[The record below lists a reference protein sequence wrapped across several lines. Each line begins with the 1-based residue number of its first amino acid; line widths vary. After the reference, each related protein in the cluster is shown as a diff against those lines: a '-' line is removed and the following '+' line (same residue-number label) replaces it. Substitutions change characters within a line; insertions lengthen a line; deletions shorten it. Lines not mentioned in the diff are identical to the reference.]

1 LEYLGHSVNLYCI
14 GLSERFSISGS
25 MHVRAII
32 LLSVFV
38 VGCGQA
44 EIQSE
49 MPNRAASS
57 EAAPALELALAQAP
71 AAEALAK
78 EAPAQDGAPS
88 AEAIERK
95 IIYTADVD
103 LVVEDFTPITS
114 QVDAMVKRH
123 GGFIASSQV
132 SGETGQS
139 RSGHWKL
146 RVPITRF
153 DEFLQEAQ
161 GKLGEVR
168 SLARNS
174 QDVSEE
180 YYDVEAR
187 IRNKRQ
193 EEARLLKLLAEQT
206 GSLEDVLRVERE
218 LSRVR
223 EEIERLEGR
232 LRVLADLTSLTTIT
246 LRIEEVRHYMPA
258 VAATFGDR
266 VRRSFSESVWNMGTA
281 GESFVV
287 AFVGAAPWLALL
299 GVPVAIGVQVWRRRV
314 RSSRRP
320 GEIL

>member
-1 LEYLGHSVNLYCI
+1 
-14 GLSERFSISGS
+14 
-25 MHVRAII
+25 MRAMI
-32 LLSVFV
+32 LLTVFA

-44 EIQSE
+44 AVQRE
-49 MPNRAASS
+49 AARSAPAS
-57 EAAPALELALAQAP
+57 EAAPAFSLAQAP
-71 AAEALAK
+71 AVEALAEQSPVK
-78 EAPAQDGAPS
+78 DGPPTAD
-88 AEAIERK
+88 AIERK

-103 LVVEDFTPITS
+103 LVVEDFTPTTS
-114 QVDAMVKRH
+114 QVDAMVKRF

-132 SGETGQS
+132 SGEAGES
-139 RSGHWKL
+139 RSGNWKL
-146 RVPITRF
+146 RVPIARF

-193 EEARLLKLLAEQT
+193 EEARLLKLLEEQT
-206 GSLEDVLRVERE
+206 GTLEDVLRVERE

-223 EEIERLEGR
+223 EEIERHEGR

-246 LRIEEVRHYMPA
+246 LRIEEVRHYMPE

-266 VRRSFSESVWNMGTA
+266 VRRAFSESIWNMRTA

-287 AFVGAAPWLALL
+287 AVVGAAPWLALL
-299 GVPVAIGVQVWRRRV
+299 AVPVVIAVQIWRRRV
-314 RSSRRP
+314 RASR
-320 GEIL
+320 GAGGLL